1 MFANYKED
9 PSSAP
14 LLSSDA
20 DHRLRADFVLLDT
33 NMTIA
38 NTIRRAI
45 LTQTPSVGFRTEPYE
60 KSDITISINTTPLVN
75 EMIAHR
81 IGMIPIN
88 ANPLTFNP
96 DLFMF
101 DLDVENKTKEIIDVR
116 AEHFKVY
123 MRDPKKPLEEPVQV
137 DTKTLFPPDP
147 ITGETVLIT
156 RLRPQWNPT
165 APNER
170 IKLRG
175 RASVCTGSEN
185 IRWSPV
191 CQASY
196 EYTLDA
202 DEGHLQEVFTRWLA
216 RNKKIENLADVDP
229 ARLEELK
236 AEFRTMEIQRCYLTD
251 AAGNPNNFT
260 FHVES
265 IGIQAIPAIVH
276 NALVSCEVLVK
287 KYQDIDGGAALPNVR
302 IQEGDSRF
310 PSIDFIFTNES
321 HTLGNLLATW
331 LVDNKIS
338 DATDNVITY
347 AGYKVPHPLRPE
359 MFVRVGVKEG
369 LDVDVRKQTAR
380 QAVAEACKELMKLF
394 RVLTL
399 AWDEVSG
406 ATPAPPAEEGVA
418 ATPETAATSANSG
431 NSATTA
437 SSANSGSSDNSRT
450 TASSANSI
458 SSANSGANR
467 ASAVEE
473 EEEEEEAGSDVGSS
487 EEDE

>member
-9 PSSAP
+9 PTSAP
-14 LLSSDA
+14 LLRPSEGD
-20 DHRLRADFVLLDT
+20 DVHLRADFTLMDT
-33 NMTIA
+33 NVTIA
-38 NTIRRAI
+38 NTVRRAI
-45 LTQTPSVGFRTEPYE
+45 LTQTPSVGFRTEPYD

-96 DLFMF
+96 DLFTF
-101 DLDVENKTKEIIDVR
+101 ELDMENKTKEIIDVR

-123 MRDPKKPLEEPVQV
+123 MRDPVKPLEEPRQV

-175 RASVCTGSEN
+175 RASVSTGAEN

-191 CQASY
+191 SQASY
-196 EYTLDA
+196 EYTLDT

-216 RNKKIENLADVDP
+216 RNKKIENTADVDP
-229 ARLEELK
+229 ARLEELM
-236 AEFRTMEIQRCYLTD
+236 AEFKTMEIQRCYLTD
-251 AAGNPNNFT
+251 AAGNPNNFS
-260 FHVES
+260 FHVET
-265 IGIQAIPAIVH
+265 IGIQTIPIIVH

-287 KYQDIDGGAALPNVR
+287 KYMDLDGGVLPPNVR

-310 PSIDFIFTNES
+310 PSVDFIFTDES

-331 LVDNKIS
+331 LVDNKIT
-338 DATDNVITY
+338 DAADAVVTY

-359 MFVRVGVKEG
+359 MFVRVGIKDG
-369 LDVDVRKQTAR
+369 MDVDVRKQAAR

-399 AWDEVSG
+399 AWDEVASL
-406 ATPAPPAEEGVA
+406 APEAA
-418 ATPETAATSANSG
+418 ATEEMLAPMVNRGKAAAAANAAAASVSAGPLIPGAGPTG
-431 NSATTA
+431 NK
-437 SSANSGSSDNSRT
+437 
-450 TASSANSI
+450 
-458 SSANSGANR
+458 GA
-467 ASAVEE
+467 AAGAGELAE
-473 EEEEEEAGSDVGSS
+473 LEEEEADDEVS
-487 EEDE
+487 EVEDEEE

>member
-9 PSSAP
+9 PTSAP
-14 LLSSDA
+14 LLGAAAGTDA
-20 DHRLRADFVLLDT
+20 HLRADFVLVDT
-33 NMTIA
+33 NVTIA
-38 NTIRRAI
+38 NTVRRAI
-45 LTQTPSVGFRTEPYE
+45 LTQTPSVGFRTEPYD

-96 DLFMF
+96 DLFTF
-101 DLDVENKTKEIIDVR
+101 ELDVENKTKEIIDVR
-116 AEHFKVY
+116 AEHFKIY
-123 MRDPKKPLEEPVQV
+123 MRDPVKPLEEPRQV

-175 RASVCTGSEN
+175 RATVSTGTEN

-196 EYTLDA
+196 EYTQDA
-202 DEGHLQEVFTRWLA
+202 DEGHLQEVFTTWLA
-216 RNKKIENLADVDP
+216 RNKKIDNVAMIEP
-229 ARLEELK
+229 SRLEELRT
-236 AEFRTMEIQRCYLTD
+236 EFQTMEIQRCFLTD

-265 IGIQAIPAIVH
+265 VGIQTIPVIVH

-287 KYQDIDGGAALPNVR
+287 KYMDLDGGALPPNVR
-302 IQEGDSRF
+302 IEEGDSRF
-310 PSIDFIFTNES
+310 PSVDFIFTNES

-331 LVDNKIS
+331 LVDNKITGAA
-338 DATDNVITY
+338 DAVVTY

-359 MFVRVGVKEG
+359 MFVRVGIKDG
-369 LDVDVRKQTAR
+369 MDVDVRKQAAR
-380 QAVAEACKELMKLF
+380 QAVSEACKELMKLF

-399 AWDEVSG
+399 AWDEI
-406 ATPAPPAEEGVA
+406 AHLAPESAGTEESLS
-418 ATPETAATSANSG
+418 PMINSG
-431 NSATTA
+431 RAAAAARSASVVSSTA
-437 SSANSGSSDNSRT
+437 SSA
-450 TASSANSI
+450 SSA
-458 SSANSGANR
+458 AAT
-467 ASAVEE
+467 AAAAAVAAGNNGGSPEE
-473 EEEEEEAGSDVGSS
+473 EEEEEVDDEVS
-487 EEDE
+487 ETEGDDE

>member
-14 LLSSDA
+14 LLSSA
-20 DHRLRADFVLLDT
+20 ATGEEHRLRADFVLLDT

-45 LTQTPSVGFRTEPYE
+45 LTQTPSVGFRTEPYD

-81 IGMIPIN
+81 IGMVPIN

-101 DLDVENKTKEIIDVR
+101 DLDVENKSKEIIDVR

-123 MRDPKKPLEEPVQV
+123 MRDPRKPLEEPVQI

-170 IKLRG
+170 IKLRA
-175 RASVCTGSEN
+175 RASVSTGGEN

-236 AEFRTMEIQRCYLTD
+236 AEFKTMEIQRCYLTD

-265 IGIQAIPAIVH
+265 IGIQAIPTIVH

-287 KYQDIDGGAALPNVR
+287 KYQDIDGGAMPPNVR

-338 DATDNVITY
+338 EAADNVITY

-406 ATPAPPAEEGVA
+406 AAPSEASAEEA
-418 ATPETAATSANSG
+418 AAETPATSAS

-437 SSANSGSSDNSRT
+437 SSANSGNSRT
-450 TASSANSI
+450 TANSGNSRTTADSANGGI
-458 SSANSGANR
+458 E
-467 ASAVEE
+467 VDEE
-473 EEEEEEAGSDVGSS
+473 EEDMSSVES

>member
-1 MFANYKED
+1 MFANFKED
-9 PSSAP
+9 PESKP
-14 LLSSDA
+14 LLGKA
-20 DHRLRADFVLLDT
+20 AGGDHRLRADFVLHDT

-45 LTQTPSVGFRTEPYE
+45 LTQTPSVGFRTEPYD

-96 DLFMF
+96 DLFTF
-101 DLDVENKTKEIIDVR
+101 ELDMENKGKEIIDVR
-116 AEHFKVY
+116 AADFKIY
-123 MRDPKKPLEEPVQV
+123 MRDPIRPLEEPVQV
-137 DTKTLFPPDP
+137 DTATMFPPDP
-147 ITGETVLIT
+147 TTGETVLIT

-170 IKLRG
+170 IKLLA
-175 RASVCTGSEN
+175 RASVSTGAEN

-191 CQASY
+191 SQSSY
-196 EYTLDA
+196 EYTLDS
-202 DEGHLQEVFTRWLA
+202 DEAHLQEVFLRWLA
-216 RNKKIENLADVDP
+216 RNKKIENTADIDP
-229 ARLEELK
+229 ARLADLK
-236 AEFRTMEIQRCYLTD
+236 AEFKTMEIQRCYLTD

-265 IGIQAIPAIVH
+265 IGIQDIPTIVH

-287 KYQDIDGGAALPNVR
+287 KYQDIDGGASPANVR

-338 DATDNVITY
+338 DAADNVVTY

-359 MFVRVGVKEG
+359 MFVRVGIKEG
-369 LDVDVRKQTAR
+369 LDADVRKQAAR

-406 ATPAPPAEEGVA
+406 RAVGADTPEAEEALGAVMARGKAAAAANVA
-418 ATPETAATSANSG
+418 AAKPVVIP
-431 NSATTA
+431 
-437 SSANSGSSDNSRT
+437 SDEDEE
-450 TASSANSI
+450 A
-458 SSANSGANR
+458 
-467 ASAVEE
+467 EE
-473 EEEEEEAGSDVGSS
+473 EEEEGDNEVS
-487 EEDE
+487 EEEGDE